1 MKTLI
6 LSTLVLL
13 ATSNIAFSQ
22 FSVNL
27 GLTSNYIARGTSQTL
42 GGVGYS
48 FGVDY
53 AFKNGFYVGSWTSNV
68 DFGDGTDQE
77 IDGWIGYRH
86 TINNWNLD
94 YSFSLFGYT
103 GDPVSYEMVEGR
115 IILSRTF
122 DKWTF
127 TEVAAYSPDYFNILD
142 QSVWLE
148 SSIAFAITDKLSISG
163 GVGHQYIEGGGSY
176 ACGNIGVGYKFSNH
190 FSLDIRYSDTNDHS
204 QGKAWESAVSVSLKA
219 TF

>member
-1 MKTLI
+1 MKTIIASLL
-6 LSTLVLL
+6 LSSAACAQLSFNAGV
-13 ATSNIAFSQ
+13 TSD
-22 FSVNL
+22 
-27 GLTSNYIARGTSQTL
+27 YIARGTSQTL

-53 AFKNGFYVGSWTSNV
+53 AFKSGFYVGGWTSNV

-77 IDGWIGYRH
+77 IDGWVGYRH
-86 TINNWNLD
+86 SINDWNLD

-115 IILSRTF
+115 VILSRSF
-122 DKWTF
+122 GKFTF

-148 SSIAFAITDKLSISG
+148 SSVAFAITDKLSISG
-163 GVGHQYIEGGGSY
+163 GVGHQYIQGGGSY
-176 ACGNIGVGYKFSNH
+176 ACGNVGIGYKFSDN
-190 FSLDIRYSDTNDHS
+190 FSLDVRYSDTNDHS
-204 QGKAWESAVSVSLKA
+204 QGKAWENALSVSFKT